1 MPRTS
6 KQGKLSMKKNT
17 ISKSRGM
24 NSFRLNK
31 KSKTTRANMAKK
43 TKFNIKEVR
52 ETLEHQRKVG
62 EFALQ
67 EGNLEVYAASNKI
80 IMTMLIS
87 LMARK
92 TDASIALANE
102 YSDKTGLEIPKLD
115 LKNRVPT
122 TESAVKSA
130 LNSYY
135 KPSRGSIA
143 VGWRW

>member
-31 KSKTTRANMAKK
+31 KSKTTRTTMAKK

-67 EGNLEVYAASNKI
+67 EGNLEVYAVSNKI

-115 LKNRVPT
+115 L
-122 TESAVKSA
+122 
-130 LNSYY
+130 
-135 KPSRGSIA
+135 
-143 VGWRW
+143 